1 MHRALRTLHRKP
13 FRLPHRMLLIQYA
26 RAQFASLPASIPLEL
41 PNKRKK
47 PSSSSS
53 SSSSQ
58 LYIYPTLQRKLRKRE
73 RAKAQSS
80 RKKDKGRTK
89 PRHRSRDKQSP
100 GMPAKKKGQRQQ
112 WERSSSR
119 RRHQICNQAGPQ
131 APPIPVDL

>member
-1 MHRALRTLHRKP
+1 M
-13 FRLPHRMLLIQYA
+13 LPTICISASQHPDGVTKQEEEAFLIL
-26 RAQFASLPASIPLEL
+26 FLVFP
-41 PNKRKK
+41 
-47 PSSSSS
+47 
-53 SSSSQ
+53 Q
-58 LYIYPTLQRKLRKRE
+58 LYTLQRKLRKRE